1 MLKQAA
7 ASGGSSPVGSPLVV
21 GKLHPSPDRIPRSQS
36 GASIGQSPMK
46 EHVVSSENLL
56 ELALP
61 PGEER
66 GDSEGEE
73 AAAGPLPANQHHQEH
88 GKGAG
93 LAQ

>member
-1 MLKQAA
+1 M
-7 ASGGSSPVGSPLVV
+7 GSPLVV

-61 PGEER
+61 SSSAEER
-66 GDSEGEE
+66 GDSEETMT
-73 AAAGPLPANQHHQEH
+73 AADGDLPPPPNHPYREH